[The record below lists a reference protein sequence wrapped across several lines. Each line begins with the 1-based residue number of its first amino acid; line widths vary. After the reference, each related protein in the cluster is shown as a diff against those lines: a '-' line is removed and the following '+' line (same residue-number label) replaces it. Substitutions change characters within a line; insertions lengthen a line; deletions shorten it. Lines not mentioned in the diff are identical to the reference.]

1 MTFYPF
7 IKIDLINAK
16 GEWQNKLE
24 VSDRRLVTRRNPNDL
39 DAFNKKIIEGIK
51 EGKNQVYYIFLTL
64 LYFCVEP
71 FKKNDSFAAT
81 GYR

>member
-24 VSDRRLVTRRNPNDL
+24 VSDRRLVTSRNPNDL

-51 EGKNQVYYIFLTL
+51 EGKH
-64 LYFCVEP
+64 
-71 FKKNDSFAAT
+71 
-81 GYR
+81 